1 MRQAIVVTL
10 LLGVLAF
17 AAIFIADTPARN
29 QRAAAERHAASVS
42 ARSTGFA
49 PAASGFGLASL
60 GSWFSGGG
68 TGFSARKVVDGLYGS
83 FAKTWRQALEAEAI
97 SIKRTAR
104 TEDFIGKLAAIEA
117 IHAPA
122 DQDYGAAV
130 ARYAL
135 AVDPDDADAHYSLG
149 LIYRDGKGVAPDD
162 FAAARHLLAAAERGH
177 GPAQLAMAELYE
189 EGRGVNRNA
198 VAAYV
203 WYDRASTSLN
213 SDRGR
218 LGAAEKRD
226 RLVAGMN
233 PAEIAAARDLVE
245 FGTRPP
251 GRVPGGGLSL
261 VPVAMASGRRRA
273 GHTACPLGRRA
284 SGR

>member
-17 AAIFIADTPARN
+17 AAIYHC
-29 QRAAAERHAASVS
+29 RHAGPQPTRGGRTACRS
-42 ARSTGFA
+42 A
-49 PAASGFGLASL
+49 
-60 GSWFSGGG
+60 
-68 TGFSARKVVDGLYGS
+68 SARKHGIRAGGSDSAWPASAAGSPAAAPVAPATLVDGLYGS
-83 FAKTWRQALEAEAI
+83 FAEAWRQALEAEAI
-97 SIKRTAR
+97 SIRRAAR
-104 TEDFIGKLAAIEA
+104 TDDFIGKLAAIEA

-149 LIYRDGKGVAPDD
+149 LIYRDGKGVARDE
-162 FAAARHLLAAAERGH
+162 FAAARHLLAAAEHGH

-233 PAEIAAARDLVE
+233 PAEIAAARGLVE
-245 FGTRPP
+245 SARARPGASP
-251 GRVPGGGLSL
+251 G
-261 VPVAMASGRRRA
+261 A
-273 GHTACPLGRRA
+273 G
-284 SGR
+284 